1 MFRLASILYALAGPT
16 LAGIL
21 VIAALTTG
29 RDDLRSILW
38 AAAIGA
44 VLGLPTAWII
54 AKKIL
59 SA

>member
-1 MFRLASILYALAGPT
+1 MFRLASLLYALAGPT

-29 RDDLRSILW
+29 HDDLRSIVW

-44 VLGLPTAWII
+44 LLGLPTAWVV
-54 AKKIL
+54 ARKIL
-59 SA
+59 AS